1 VQIEND
7 SDFSLEGHD
16 YIELFKLLKITG
28 ICNSGGE
35 AKLLIADKQ
44 VQVDGEIELRKR
56 CKLRSGQV
64 VNIHDAS
71 IRIRS

>member
-1 VQIEND
+1 MQIDNV

-16 YIELFKLLKITG
+16 YIELYKLLKITG

-44 VQVDGEIELRKR
+44 VRVDGEIELRKR
-56 CKLRSGQV
+56 CKLRNGQV
-64 VNIHDAS
+64 INIHDAG
-71 IRIRS
+71 IRIRP